1 MKHLE
6 WDRLG
11 FSTRNWIGAF
21 CRSGL
26 AAGVLAPLLLA
37 APGLAQEPNSPEVQ
51 EAGEVASDEAYG
63 QVEIEAGSLLEEI
76 LVTAQRRETLLQE
89 TPVAV
94 TTFSEDAVE
103 EIGIFDI
110 TDISAM
116 APNTVFNKQPS
127 SNSNTSIAI
136 RGVGSGETSL
146 MVDPKVGVY
155 IDGMYMSKTVG
166 GVFDIIDIESIEVLR
181 GPQGTLFGRN
191 SSGGALNITTAK
203 PSGEFNLKAQAS
215 MGNDGYRRYSA
226 TLDLPKVGD
235 MLSAKFS
242 GMLMDYDGWANND
255 YPGQE
260 SDLGSEDNGTY
271 RIAVRFQ
278 PVDGLTV
285 DYTYDRTDN
294 EGVPTPFQIVEVK
307 SSLYNGFTTT
317 PFPFTVLGG
326 QLFQEMAATIGDP
339 NDRREDYN
347 LDFVSKEELDV
358 KGHGL
363 TVAWDAENF
372 TLKYIFADRRT
383 DSTYA
388 RTDLDGGAHRHPD
401 LFYGGGMPVPTPGF
415 HAAITDGYVK
425 MTTHEVQLFG
435 DLAEARLHYTL
446 GYYNYEEEVYQD
458 NPQTFGLP
466 AIFLAPRNPL
476 LGALYRGAGI
486 CNDVPGQGLVCI
498 GSQRMPLPFPFP
510 GADPNSNG
518 FVDFV
523 YGQNADSW
531 AVYGQFTFTA
541 SERLDLTGGLRYT
554 KDKKSGFLFNENL
567 FHVSL
572 DDQLTNAEKWD
583 NLSYLLTLNYRVHDD
598 MNVYFTH
605 STGYN
610 AGGFN
615 ARAGSVSGFALPVA
629 EEEISSLELGL
640 KTEWWNNRL
649 RTNVAAYRAKFKD
662 IQIAQFEAG
671 SGGASSRLVNAGDTT
686 NWGVELDAVAVLA
699 EGLIADLS
707 YGYLNTKFNTYLAR
721 NPATDQEVDI
731 ADVTTVGGVPKHTA
745 NVGLSYEFKPF
756 AVGTLSARLGA
767 TYRGD
772 VVFHPFL
779 NQHDKSDGYW
789 LLNARV
795 SLKDIAMG
803 ESSALRISAWVRNL
817 TDNEYREFGIDFSS
831 LGFAGVTFG
840 RPRTFGIDF
849 VYEMGN

>member
-1 MKHLE
+1 MKHLARTA
-6 WDRLG
+6 WNHLG
-11 FSTRNWIGAF
+11 FLQTGWAGALAA
-21 CRSGL
+21 L
-26 AAGVLAPLLLA
+26 AAGALLLA
-37 APGLAQEPNSPEVQ
+37 APGFAQESSPAEAEAEGELVTDEVQ
-51 EAGEVASDEAYG
+51 IQIYDRAGG
-63 QVEIEAGSLLEEI
+63 LLEEI
-76 LVTAQRRETLLQE
+76 LVTAQRRQTLLQE

-94 TTFSEDAVE
+94 TAFSGDAIED
-103 EIGIFDI
+103 IGIFDM

-127 SNSNTSIAI
+127 SNSNSSIVI

-166 GVFDIIDIESIEVLR
+166 GVFDIIDIESVEVLR

-191 SSGGALNITTAK
+191 STGGALNITTAK
-203 PSGEFNLKAQAS
+203 PTGEFNLSARAS
-215 MGNDGYRRYSA
+215 AGNDGYRRYGAS
-226 TLDLPKVGD
+226 LDLPKMAD

-242 GMLMDYDGWANND
+242 GLLMDYDGWATND

-260 SDLGSEDNGTY
+260 SDLASENNGAY
-271 RIAVRFQ
+271 RIALRFQ

-307 SSLYNGFTTT
+307 NSLYDGFTTT
-317 PFPFTVLGG
+317 PFPFRVLGG

-339 NDRREDYN
+339 NDRREDYS

-363 TVAWDAENF
+363 TVAWDADNF

-388 RTDLDGGAHRHPD
+388 RTDLDGGAHMHPD

-415 HAAITDGYVK
+415 HAAIREGYVK

-435 DLAEARLHYTL
+435 DLAEGRLHYTL

-466 AIFLAPRNPL
+466 AVFLAPRNAL
-476 LGALYRGAGI
+476 LAALYRGAGI

-518 FVDFV
+518 FVDFI

-531 AVYGQFTFTA
+531 ATYGQITYTLTDQLSF
-541 SERLDLTGGLRYT
+541 TGGLRYT
-554 KDKKSGFLFNENL
+554 KDKKAGFLFNESL
-567 FHVSL
+567 FHVSF
-572 DDQLTNAEKWD
+572 DDRLNNEEKWD
-583 NLSYLLTLNYRVHDD
+583 NLSYLLTLSYSVHDD
-598 MNVYFTH
+598 MNIYFTH

-615 ARAGSVSGFALPVA
+615 ARAGSISGFALPVA
-629 EEEISSLELGL
+629 EEEISGLEMGL
-640 KTEWWNNRL
+640 KAEWWDNRL
-649 RTNVAAYRAKFKD
+649 RTNIAAYRAKFED

-686 NWGVELDAVAVLA
+686 NWGVEADVVAVLG
-699 EGLIADLS
+699 EGLTADLS
-707 YGYLNTKFNTYLAR
+707 YGYLNAKFNKYLAR

-731 ADVTTVGGVPKHTA
+731 ADVTEVGGSPKHTA
-745 NVGLSYEFKPF
+745 NIGLAYAFKPF
-756 AVGTLSARLGA
+756 AIGTLSARLGA

-779 NQHDKSDGYW
+779 NQYDKSEGHW
-789 LLNARV
+789 LLNARM
-795 SLKDIAMG
+795 SLKDIALG
-803 ESSALRISAWVRNL
+803 ESGSLRISAWVRNL
-817 TDNEYREFGIDFSS
+817 MDKEYREFGIDFGS
-831 LGFAGVTFG
+831 LGFAGTTFG
-840 RPRTFGIDF
+840 QPRTYGLDF